1 MPLFTLHSHSGTDCG
16 KFMLWLRRSKIK
28 ITVKLWEVINQVR
41 IHDLLL
47 QQVLLVEE
55 EDDRGVLEPGICD
68 DGPEQSFTLLH
79 TILTR
84 DREDIERETTPE
96 NKHKVRI

>member
-1 MPLFTLHSHSGTDCG
+1 M
-16 KFMLWLRRSKIK
+16 
-28 ITVKLWEVINQVR
+28 R

-47 QQVLLVEE
+47 QQVFLVEE

-79 TILTR
+79 TILMRAGEDRNTR
-84 DREDIERETTPE
+84 LGYFHTVCFTPHCE
-96 NKHKVRI
+96 CNYYRTRVQNI